1 MNGTKDLW
9 KSLKQICDVAE
20 VIRADQEIDWDQ
32 VMQYILSSERMLLL
46 SCFLASD
53 LLRTFSRK
61 SLARIQADPAVK
73 SLAQQVRN
81 AFP

>member
-32 VMQYILSSERMLLL
+32 VMQRI
-46 SCFLASD
+46 AS
-53 LLRTFSRK
+53 
-61 SLARIQADPAVK
+61 
-73 SLAQQVRN
+73 
-81 AFP
+81 